1 MPASYSLLCA
11 FIGKHKGLQ
20 SGNMIRS
27 WMSGLHS
34 WHVVNHAP
42 WYGDDEWVQ
51 LARVSANK
59 EGTKHKK
66 PLRAPVSIEHLSALL
81 RILDLSN
88 PFHAAVFAIALCT
101 FFACHHLG
109 ETTVTMAVA
118 FDEQY
123 NMLHSTV
130 YVPFFFFMSMVS
142 PPDCSSASN
151 FIHFMMVLTLQTSTS
166 LGQKPLKSS
175 GLLLS
180 SQHGT
185 TLHCA
190 LLQHS
195 KIILP
200 SMHLFLTTLPSSPT

>member
-20 SGNMIRS
+20 SGNTIRS
-27 WMSGLHS
+27 WMSGLRS

-81 RILDLSN
+81 RVLDLSN

-101 FFACHHLG
+101 FFACRRLG
-109 ETTVTMAVA
+109 ETTVTTAAA

-123 NMLHSTV
+123 NVLRSTV
-130 YVPFFFFMSMVS
+130 YVSFFMSMVS

-151 FIHFMMVLTLQTSTS
+151 FVHFVTVLTLRTSAS
-166 LGQKPLKSS
+166 LGRKPLKSS

-180 SQHGT
+180 SRRGT

-200 SMHLFLTTLPSSPT
+200 STHPFLATSPSSPT